1 MTQRVPTTTAV
12 ARQRSPAANALIINY
27 KYLRKA
33 VGWIGI
39 LLPFVLLV
47 GNIVISSELPGSVSG
62 YYYTGMRNVLVA
74 ALCVLGVFSHGICG
88 T

>member
-47 GNIVISSELPGSVSG
+47 GNIVISGELPG
-62 YYYTGMRNVLVA
+62 L
-74 ALCVLGVFSHGICG
+74 
-88 T
+88 